1 MKGAGAPGPFSFPQN
16 PPNESGRRLRGLVGV
31 VRVDVRR
38 EGGRGMAELPG
49 HHVETGTG
57 SKREHG
63 VAVPG
68 VVKGDRRDAGRCYQS
83 APPAEQRV
91 GVNHGSVRL
100 GDHPRKDDSKPAVGA
115 PGRPA
120 RRDAFDKAEQQP

>member
-1 MKGAGAPGPFSFPQN
+1 
-16 PPNESGRRLRGLVGV
+16 
-31 VRVDVRR
+31 
-38 EGGRGMAELPG
+38 MAELPG

-68 VVKGDRRDAGRCYQS
+68 AVKGDRRDAGRCYQS

-120 RRDAFDKAEQQP
+120 RRDASDKAEQFSLESRRIGGARIGSVWQPSCAAPRSTPANA